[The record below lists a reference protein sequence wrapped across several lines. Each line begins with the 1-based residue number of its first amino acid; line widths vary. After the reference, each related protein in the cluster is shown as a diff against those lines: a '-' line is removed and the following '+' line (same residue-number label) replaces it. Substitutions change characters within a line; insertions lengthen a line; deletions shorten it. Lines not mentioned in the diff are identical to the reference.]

1 MRRWLA
7 RLVDAEVRQLKAE
20 LDEARRTRAKA
31 MAAAVRWHAV
41 AQIHKARADALAAQ
55 HRTKESTTG

>member
-20 LDEARRTRAKA
+20 RDEAWSIAGRATKA
-31 MAAAVRWHAV
+31 ASGWHAAAQVE
-41 AQIHKARADALAAQ
+41 KARADALAAT
-55 HRTKESTTG
+55 RKKESTTR